1 MVLQDLNFQHIDSE
15 GFDQNCFMSMLSRT
29 SITALLVCSVLS
41 DSGPHFL
48 IDLDGIDCSGKI
60 EHFPN
65 YKREKFENFEVKALI
80 SRLTGTI

>member
-1 MVLQDLNFQHIDSE
+1 MVLKVLSFQHIDNE
-15 GFDQNCFMSMLSRT
+15 GFDQNGFMSMLSET
-29 SITALLVCSVLS
+29 STVALLVCSVLS
-41 DSGPHFL
+41 DSDPHFL